1 MSGLMN
7 NAPAMNPV
15 SRDLNTHYIYPVMN
29 IPASSFL
36 VSGQH
41 TLKTRPPTP
50 IYKTFIYIDS
60 ITLGHWTLCISI
72 FRVMLPRCG
81 LDPPFNVL
89 VLMSTLH
96 NAIINV
102 LL

>member
-41 TLKTRPPTP
+41 TLKKRSP
-50 IYKTFIYIDS
+50 IGYV
-60 ITLGHWTLCISI
+60 W
-72 FRVMLPRCG
+72 
-81 LDPPFNVL
+81 
-89 VLMSTLH
+89 
-96 NAIINV
+96 
-102 LL
+102 